1 MLKYSLHNILGLAPL
16 WVGCLCAILCLV
28 APVVLPGKIELG
40 NKNLIRAIH
49 IDALLHWFHGSIKMP
64 IWAIV
69 ILWHSTAKSK
79 LYIQSRSVAQ
89 IILSFQK
96 QLTIFPLLYY
106 LDFTDK
112 HSVLVHIIFLSCNK
126 VAVFSTKLF
135 YLVYIFV

>member
-1 MLKYSLHNILGLAPL
+1 MLKYSLRNIFGLGPL
-16 WVGCLCAILCLV
+16 WVGCVCTILCSV

-49 IDALLHWFHGSIKMP
+49 IDALLHWFHWSIKMP

-79 LYIQSRSVAQ
+79 LYIQARSVAQ
-89 IILSFQK
+89 IIQSFQK

-112 HSVLVHIIFLSCNK
+112 HSVLVHILFCPTIKLQYFQQS
-126 VAVFSTKLF
+126 FS
-135 YLVYIFV
+135 I